1 MVLKIE
7 NLWQILKTR
16 VEIQINELLVKKQKV
31 TVEIFREAIQKEWEK
46 IEKSTY
52 VNLAHS
58 MPSRLN
64 EIIERNGNK
73 ISY

>member
-1 MVLKIE
+1 ME
-7 NLWQILKTR
+7 TR
-16 VEIQINELLVKKQKV
+16 SRKMRRNI
-31 TVEIFREAIQKEWEK
+31 TVEVFHKIIQKEWEK

-52 VNLAHS
+52 VNLVHS

-64 EIIERNGNK
+64 EIMERNGNK